1 MIETPP
7 LFQDVKTA
15 QELADFLKLQRNSN
29 QLRNWLMVA

>member
-1 MIETPP
+1 MERPP

-29 QLRNWLMVA
+29 QLHNCLIVA